1 MASFALTN
9 SLPSFV
15 FPTAIVYPQ
24 ALSLFTFFRFSLVL
38 LMKLHR
44 KSGGENGGGADKDD
58 ILWFLGWQS
67 STLLNLA
74 WPSSG

>member
-44 KSGGENGGGADKDD
+44 KSGGENGGR
-58 ILWFLGWQS
+58 S
-67 STLLNLA
+67 R
-74 WPSSG
+74 